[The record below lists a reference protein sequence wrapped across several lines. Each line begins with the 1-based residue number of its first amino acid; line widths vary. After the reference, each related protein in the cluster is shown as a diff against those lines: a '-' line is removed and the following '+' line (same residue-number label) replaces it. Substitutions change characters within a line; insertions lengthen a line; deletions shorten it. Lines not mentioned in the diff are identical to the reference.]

1 MDKMRDNNFIIEN
14 NAKHLWHPMG
24 APGDSIN
31 NPPKVITNANG
42 SLICDIDGHTTVDAV
57 GGLWCVN
64 LGYSNQAIKKAISE
78 QLDLLPYYSGFAGTT
93 NPAAIE
99 ASFMVKEMF
108 KADGMEKVF
117 FTSGGSDSVETCL
130 RLSRQ
135 YHRLRGEPTRTKFIS
150 LKKGY
155 HGTHFGGA
163 SVNGNNRF
171 RIAYEPLLPGCF
183 HLPSPYTYRNPF
195 NETDPQKLALNIAQ
209 AFEDEIAFQDKNTIA
224 AFIMEPIQGA
234 GGVIVPDP
242 SFMGLMQEICERN
255 GILMISDEVITGFG
269 RTGSWSGARHW
280 NVKPDMM
287 SMAKGITSGYFP
299 VGAALM
305 SKKVADVFENSNS
318 PEAGIFHGYTYSA
331 HPVGAAAV
339 CACLSETQRIN
350 TKDNAGIRGKQ
361 LYDGIIKLKKKFDV
375 IGDVRGGQGL
385 MAAIEVVSD
394 QKKKT
399 AINMDEMKKLHQ
411 KTYEAGAMVRLGLN
425 NILMSPPL
433 VISEAEVDQILDA
446 LDYGFSSM

>member
-1 MDKMRDNNFIIEN
+1 MGDNMRDNNFIIEN

-42 SLICDIDGHTTVDAV
+42 SQISDMDGHTTVDAV

-64 LGYSNQAIKKAISE
+64 LGYSNEAVKNAISE
-78 QLDLLPYYSGFAGTT
+78 QLNHLPYYSGFAGTT

-99 ASFMVKEMF
+99 ASYMVKEMF

-195 NETDPQKLALNIAQ
+195 NEKDHQKLALNIAQ
-209 AFEDEIAFQDKNTIA
+209 TFEDEIAFQDKNTIA

-255 GILMISDEVITGFG
+255 GILMI
-269 RTGSWSGARHW
+269 
-280 NVKPDMM
+280 
-287 SMAKGITSGYFP
+287 
-299 VGAALM
+299 
-305 SKKVADVFENSNS
+305 
-318 PEAGIFHGYTYSA
+318 
-331 HPVGAAAV
+331 
-339 CACLSETQRIN
+339 
-350 TKDNAGIRGKQ
+350 
-361 LYDGIIKLKKKFDV
+361 
-375 IGDVRGGQGL
+375 
-385 MAAIEVVSD
+385 
-394 QKKKT
+394 
-399 AINMDEMKKLHQ
+399 
-411 KTYEAGAMVRLGLN
+411 
-425 NILMSPPL
+425 
-433 VISEAEVDQILDA
+433 
-446 LDYGFSSM
+446 